1 MLIKN
6 TRGIPGT
13 SYLPDRIL
21 SLDENKDL
29 KIAGRENTVDYF
41 ENTLRTQNPLHC
53 SVEFLRS
60 KLRH

>member
-13 SYLPDRIL
+13 SYLPDQIL

-29 KIAGRENTVDYF
+29 KIAGRENF
-41 ENTLRTQNPLHC
+41 ENTIRTQNPLHC
-53 SVEFLRS
+53 TVEFLRS